1 MLPAEFHQ
9 GTPFFSRRPAA
20 DVPRS
25 SESNQIPM
33 SLHVQLSPEA
43 LENLRRQR
51 RNSTISSILASILTI
66 AVIALVLGIFLLP
79 NLVQE
84 SPTIV
89 TYESSQVE
97 EEQIQEKKVNT
108 QVQKKPS
115 APSSSMTK
123 VIAANATST
132 VSIPVPEVDV
142 TTPSLEFGDGQDFGG
157 GWGDSG
163 DFGSG
168 GGFGRIPQ
176 DMRKRCSP
184 QDRLQRLKES
194 GGTEACEEAVVKALD
209 YLQKTQN
216 PDGSWDQ
223 THPVAM
229 TGFALLA
236 YLGHCETP
244 KSEKY
249 GDTVLKAI
257 TYLVNNGLQNK
268 GRLTNKPEA
277 SIQWVYDHGIA
288 SYALCEAYT
297 FCSKLDIE
305 VPDLEKVT
313 KKAIEMIIDGQTE
326 QGGWVYRFGKSGG
339 GDNSVGFWQI
349 QAMKAAKHTGIFSDS
364 KFSKPSK
371 LALKWL
377 SSVQSPEGAIGYRND
392 PNRSPYLTG
401 GGVLAFQIW
410 GEGNSKEARKGIDY
424 IDKHSQFV
432 WGNASANLYYHYYN
446 IQAMLNHGG
455 KEWDKY
461 NKMVRDALV
470 KAQNPDGSWTQ
481 NVGSHGPINTHMAT
495 CLATLSLEA
504 YYRFLPGS
512 AK

>member
-1 MLPAEFHQ
+1 
-9 GTPFFSRRPAA
+9 
-20 DVPRS
+20 
-25 SESNQIPM
+25 M
-33 SLHVQLSPEA
+33 SIHVQLSPEA
-43 LENLRRQR
+43 LENLRRQQ
-51 RNSTISSILASILTI
+51 RNSTISSIIAS
-66 AVIALVLGIFLLP
+66 VLVVAAIFLILGIFFLP
-79 NLVQE
+79 SVVKE

-89 TYESSQVE
+89 TYESSVVE
-97 EEQIQEKKVNT
+97 EEQITEKKVNT

-123 VIAANATST
+123 VIAANSSNSP

-168 GGFGRIPQ
+168 GGFGQIPQ

-184 QDRLQRLKES
+184 QDRLDRLKES

-209 YLQKTQN
+209 FLQKTQN
-216 PDGSWDQ
+216 PDGSWDK

-257 TYLVNNGLQNK
+257 TYLVDNGMTNK
-268 GRLTNKPEA
+268 EGRLTNKPET

-297 FCSKLDIE
+297 FCSKLDVE

-313 KKAIEMIIDGQTE
+313 EKAIEMILDGQMDS
-326 QGGWVYRFGKSGG
+326 GGWVYRYGKGG
-339 GDNSVGFWQI
+339 AGDNSVGFWQI
-349 QAMKAAKHTGIFSDS
+349 QAMKAAKHTGIINE
-364 KFSKPSK
+364 SK
-371 LALKWL
+371 LNKHAKRALKWL
-377 SSVQSPEGAIGYRND
+377 GSVQSPEGAIGYRND
-392 PNRSPYLTG
+392 PTRSPYLTG
-401 GGVLAFQIW
+401 GAVLCFQIW
-410 GEGNSKEARKGIDY
+410 GEGDSKEARKGIDY
-424 IDKHSQFV
+424 IDKHTKFE
-432 WGNASANLYYHYYN
+432 WGNASSNLYYHYYN
-446 IQAMLNHGG
+446 IQALLNHGG

-461 NKMVRDALV
+461 NKMVRDELV
-470 KAQNPDGSWTQ
+470 KAQNKDGSWTQ
-481 NVGSHGPINTHMAT
+481 RVGSHGPINDHMAT